1 LSGPHLEPSLL
12 EAFLQGQVDE
22 TAAIG
27 IAEHLDDC
35 SSCRQMASSMDDLHH
50 QLVSSEPE
58 GAMPDDLPAAIWEAH
73 TTRPTAGRWPVLGM
87 AMLAATGL
95 VVAMVGSALGPAADP
110 ASIGQGVS
118 VVVADP
124 LHPMLPGAWV
134 SGVAAAALVLIWGVR
149 TRH

>member
-1 LSGPHLEPSLL
+1 LSGPHLERSLL

-58 GAMPDDLPAAIWEAH
+58 GAMPDDLPAAIWDAH
-73 TTRPTAGRWPVLGM
+73 TARPTAGRWPVLGM
-87 AMLAATGL
+87 AAVAAIGL
-95 VVAMVGSALGPAADP
+95 VVAMVGGALGPAADP
-110 ASIGQGVS
+110 ASIGQGVA
-118 VVVADP
+118 VTVADP
-124 LHPMLPGAWV
+124 LHPMLSGAWV
-134 SGVAAAALVLIWGVR
+134 PGVAVALLVLVWGVR
-149 TRH
+149 IRR